1 MAHVIELIDKDMK
14 TIIVAILHMFMNVEK
29 RLRRDMEDTK
39 QNTKIEFL
47 EIKMT
52 MSKMKHTL
60 NEINNRLH

>member
-14 TIIVAILHMFMNVEK
+14 TIIVAIFHMFMNVEK